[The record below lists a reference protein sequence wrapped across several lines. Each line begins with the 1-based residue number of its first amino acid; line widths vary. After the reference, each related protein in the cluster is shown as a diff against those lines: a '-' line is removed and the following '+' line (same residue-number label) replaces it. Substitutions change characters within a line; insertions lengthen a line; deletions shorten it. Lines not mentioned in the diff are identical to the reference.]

1 MRRKE
6 KGFTLVELLVVIG
19 IIAILISILLPSL
32 NKARAAAQRAACLS
46 NLRSIG
52 QAFAIYA
59 AENKQQITLG
69 TTGGDYRGA
78 YNVAAIGGGGDVRW
92 PSWGPL
98 YKARML
104 KEPRYLYCPSDTSPY
119 HQFATGPWN
128 NWLPED
134 PTANTNKAVRA
145 GYFIRPCDANY
156 IPVLWRTTS
165 GSVPAPPID
174 NKNSPAFLWS
184 PYPRISKMKRIA
196 LAADIFSSP
205 WRLNQRHNK
214 GLNVLYADGSATWFE
229 RKTLTNDI
237 PKSVRLYGKTTTYTA
252 WPTPFEQLPDTYSGE
267 EANPIMQAIWEMFDT
282 AGK

>member
-1 MRRKE
+1 MRRKA
-6 KGFTLVELLVVIG
+6 FTLVELLVVIG

-52 QAFAIYA
+52 QAFNIYA
-59 AENKQQITLG
+59 AENKQQIPLG
-69 TTGGDYRGA
+69 TNSGDYRAA
-78 YNVAAIGGGGDVRW
+78 YNVVAANSATDIRW

-119 HQFATGPWN
+119 HQFNTGPWN
-128 NWLPED
+128 LWLPED
-134 PTANTNKAVRA
+134 PNPNQNRAVRT

-156 IPVLWRTTS
+156 IPVLWRMGATS
-165 GSVPAPPID
+165 PPAPPID
-174 NKNSPAFLWS
+174 NKNTPAFLWN
-184 PYPRISKMKRIA
+184 PYPRISKMKRVA
-196 LAADIFSSP
+196 LASDIFASP

-214 GLNVLYADGSATWFE
+214 GVNVLYADGSAVWFE
-229 RKTLTNDI
+229 RKALTNDI

-252 WPTPFEQLPDTYSGE
+252 WPTPFEQLPDTYNGE